1 MKDIKKKKKTKKQA
15 QAFLTSKTL
24 FFFPLFFLVPSF
36 ILEGTFIANLKHRKR
51 GFIMEISTLA
61 ITALAG
67 ASL

>member
-24 FFFPLFFLVPSF
+24 FFSPLFFLVPSF

>member
-1 MKDIKKKKKTKKQA
+1 MKDIKKKEKNKKTSSGILNFKN
-15 QAFLTSKTL
+15 S

>member
-1 MKDIKKKKKTKKQA
+1 M
-15 QAFLTSKTL
+15 
-24 FFFPLFFLVPSF
+24 PSF

-51 GFIMEISTLA
+51 GFIMEISTLP